1 MPVDVGCDEP
11 DRGGGRWH
19 LADVLAAT
27 SGRLTQPGGSRRY
40 CGVSTDTRKLRAGE
54 IFVALQGPNHDGH
67 RFIGEAI
74 DRGAAAVVVQRGLP
88 SLPPAQPS
96 SGVPAAIV
104 EVEDT
109 LRALGDLASHD
120 RRRLGLTVA
129 AITGSNGKTTTKEMI
144 AAILAPSIGADRLLC
159 TVGTEN
165 NLIGLPL
172 TLLRASGRERIAVLE
187 MGMNAP
193 GEIWRLAEIAAPD
206 VGVVTTVAP
215 AHIEGLGDIDGV
227 ARAKGELYRQ
237 MRPSATAIVNADDAR
252 VCEIAQCFPGR
263 RLAFGAGAAVAA
275 EAITSHGV
283 EGVAFTLVIEGRTRS
298 LRLPLPG
305 RHNVTNALAAAAV
318 CHALGTSLDDI
329 ATGLERLPRLSMRME
344 IERLP
349 GAVTVI
355 NDAYNANPASV
366 RSALALLGDTVAQGR
381 IAVLGEMRELGSAS
395 AAAHRDVGRL
405 AADHGV
411 TLLVTMGPQ
420 AEEMRAGAI
429 EAGMD
434 AAAVVAVDTHAEAA
448 RHVRERVRPGDFVL
462 LKGSRGARMEEVL
475 AHLRTETT

>member
-1 MPVDVGCDEP
+1 MQIDAGCDQR
-11 DRGGGRWH
+11 DGNGGRWH
-19 LADVLAAT
+19 LAEVLAAT
-27 SGRLTQPGGSRRY
+27 SGRLIQPGGALRY

-74 DRGAAAVVVQRGLP
+74 DRGAAAVVAQRGLP
-88 SLPPAQPS
+88 SLPPEQPS
-96 SGVPAAIV
+96 SGVPAAVI

-109 LRALGDLASHD
+109 LRALGDLASYD
-120 RRRLGLTVA
+120 RKRLGLTVA

-144 AAILAPSIGADRLLC
+144 AAILAPSIGVDRLLC

-172 TLLRASGRERIAVLE
+172 TLLRASGDERIAVLE

-193 GEIWRLAEIAAPD
+193 GEIWRLAEIADPD

-237 MRPSATAIVNADDAR
+237 LRPSATAIVNADDAR
-252 VCEIAQCFPGR
+252 VCEIAECFPGR

-283 EGVAFTLVIEGRTRS
+283 EGVGFKLVIEGRMRS

-329 ATGLERLPRLSMRME
+329 VTGLERLPRLPMRME

-349 GAVTVI
+349 GGITVI
-355 NDAYNANPASV
+355 NDAYNANPASM
-366 RSALALLGDTVAQGR
+366 RSALTLLADTMTEGR

-395 AAAHRDVGRL
+395 AGAHRDVGRL
-405 AADHGV
+405 AVQHGV
-411 TLLVTMGPQ
+411 TLLVTMG
-420 AEEMRAGAI
+420 ARATEMKAGAI

-434 AAAVVAVDTHAEAA
+434 AAAVVAVDTHVDAA
-448 RHVRERVRPGDFVL
+448 RHVRKRMRSGDFVL

-475 AHLRTETT
+475 THLRAEQP